1 MKYTE
6 RGLFD
11 VDDDLRWMSMT
22 SVLLVE
28 DDVRIS
34 EPLIRVLRAEDF
46 DVVHVAAG
54 LPALEAI
61 ALSVPSLVLLDL
73 TLPDIDG
80 LDVCRKI
87 RADYADLPI
96 IMLTAR
102 SEEVDVIVGLNAG
115 ADDYVAKPFRL
126 AELVARIRARL
137 RIVDTNAGAAIK
149 TPTMLTGADL
159 ELDLEGRRC
168 YRDADEG
175 RVEIELTTK
184 EFDLLALLMA
194 QPGVTLRRPD
204 IMHAVWD
211 EHWWGSTRTLDTH
224 TSTLR
229 RKIADNT
236 DPPSK
241 IVTVRGVG
249 FRFEP

>member
-1 MKYTE
+1 MNDTE
-6 RGLFD
+6 RGHYD
-11 VDDDLRWMSMT
+11 AQNDLRCMSMT

-61 ALSVPSLVLLDL
+61 AQSLPSLVLLDL

-87 RADYADLPI
+87 RADHADLPI

-137 RIVDTNAGAAIK
+137 RIVDTRSRRRHRPCSPA
-149 TPTMLTGADL
+149 PTSN
-159 ELDLEGRRC
+159 
-168 YRDADEG
+168 
-175 RVEIELTTK
+175 
-184 EFDLLALLMA
+184 
-194 QPGVTLRRPD
+194 
-204 IMHAVWD
+204 
-211 EHWWGSTRTLDTH
+211 STW
-224 TSTLR
+224 
-229 RKIADNT
+229 
-236 DPPSK
+236 
-241 IVTVRGVG
+241 
-249 FRFEP
+249 